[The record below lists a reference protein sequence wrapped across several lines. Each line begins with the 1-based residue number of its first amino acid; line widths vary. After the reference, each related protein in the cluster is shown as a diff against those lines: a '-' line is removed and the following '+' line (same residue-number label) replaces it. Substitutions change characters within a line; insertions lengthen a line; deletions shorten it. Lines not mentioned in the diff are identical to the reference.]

1 MTADMAFE
9 CVLVS
14 RDPGVVCVMN
24 RVLDNFSI
32 ATNVC
37 FTSSK
42 ASEHL
47 AQGGAD
53 LIVVDYDETTEKFV
67 RDLGKF
73 QPQKATVLAVSELEQ
88 PIPGAH
94 LVIRKPLTGESCAQS
109 VKTAYAKM
117 LRDHRRHARYA
128 VMSRVRAQDQNG
140 RPIPITIMDVGDGG
154 VGLIT
159 KELLAIGTRLSFHL
173 LLPGAERS
181 IFIEAKVLWTRQYG
195 AAGCEFVRIP
205 PVDLSIL
212 HDWLKR
218 KCRVKKPLAAL

>member
-47 AQGGAD
+47 AQGSTD
-53 LIVVDYDETTEKFV
+53 LIIVDYDETTEEFV
-67 RDLGKF
+67 RNLCKI
-73 QPQKATVLAVSELEQ
+73 QLQKATVIAVSELDR
-88 PIPGAH
+88 PVPGAH
-94 LVIRKPLTGESCAQS
+94 LAIRKPLTGESCAQS
-109 VKTAYAKM
+109 VKTAYTKM

-128 VMSRVRAQDQNG
+128 LMTSVRADDQNG
-140 RPIPITIMDVGDGG
+140 RTIPITIVDVGDGG
-154 VGLIT
+154 IGMIT

-212 HDWLKR
+212 HDWLKQ
-218 KCRVKKPLAAL
+218 KCRVKRPLVAM